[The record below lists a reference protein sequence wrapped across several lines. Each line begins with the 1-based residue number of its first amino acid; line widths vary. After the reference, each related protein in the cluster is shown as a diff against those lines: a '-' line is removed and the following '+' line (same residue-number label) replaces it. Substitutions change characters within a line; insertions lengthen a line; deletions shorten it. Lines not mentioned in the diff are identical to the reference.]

1 LVTIS
6 RLHTLAL
13 AYALLTACVGQPD
26 VPINNTASPTQTEPH
41 TLVQERPIPADS
53 LYPLLVAEF
62 ALRQGEYATA
72 MDNYMVQSALLRDSG
87 VSAHTTHLTKFLQR
101 DDDALRS
108 ATLWVELDPDNT
120 EANNTLAELLI
131 MQRRTVEALPY
142 LAAVERTDGT
152 ANFPMV
158 IKGYNQLD
166 NEQQDALGLQIDAL
180 IEEFP
185 GNNRLLF
192 TRAVLYEEQQQ
203 HDEAL
208 AALDSL
214 FQADADNIPGLV
226 LEARIL
232 IEQEEKNPFTRLEKA
247 LRANP
252 ENVQLRLQYAGLLT
266 ATDMNAAREQFEIL
280 TTQVPGDANL
290 LFSLALIC
298 EEIGD
303 NKAAQ
308 DYLLQVVRQGERAN
322 EAYFYLARME
332 EDLGQMDN
340 AVVYY
345 MAITN
350 SEHYL
355 PANGRIGQILT
366 DGGRADTRRRWF
378 AQQRQINPQLS
389 AQLYGLEAEII
400 ARHGLVQDAIAL
412 LDQAHL
418 ELPDNLSLLYARA
431 MLYEQDNALAAMERD
446 LRAIIKIDP
455 ENATALNALG
465 YTLADQTTRYEEALH
480 LISQALA
487 LEPDEPAILDSMGWV
502 LFRIGRLDE
511 SLEYLLRA
519 YTEFN
524 DPEVAAHLAE
534 VLWAR
539 GDTEAARDIWQDAL
553 QREPDHPILVD
564 TLERLGIDATFNSSP
579 SEEPDEQLP

>member
-1 LVTIS
+1 MVTIS

>member
-1 LVTIS
+1 MS
-6 RLHTLAL
+6 RLQTLAL

-26 VPINNTASPTQTEPH
+26 VPVDNAAAPPHTEPH
-41 TLVQERPIPADS
+41 NTLVPERPIPADS

-62 ALRQGEYATA
+62 ALRQGEYDTA
-72 MDNYMVQSALLRDSG
+72 MDNYMEQSALLKDSG
-87 VSAHTTHLTKFLQR
+87 VSAHTTHLTQFLQR
-101 DDDALRS
+101 GDDALRS
-108 ATLWVELDPDNT
+108 ATLWVELDPDNA

-142 LAAVERTDGT
+142 LATVERTDGT

-166 NEQQDALGLQIDAL
+166 SEQQDALGLQIDAL
-180 IEEFP
+180 TEEFP
-185 GNNRLLF
+185 GNVRLLF
-192 TRAVLYEEQQQ
+192 TRAVLYEEEQQ
-203 HDEAL
+203 HDKAL

-214 FQADADNIPGLV
+214 FKADANNIPGLV

-252 ENVQLRLQYAGLLT
+252 EDVQLRLQYAGLLT
-266 ATDMNAAREQFEIL
+266 ATDMNAAREQFETL
-280 TTQVPGDANL
+280 TAQVPGDANL

-298 EEIGD
+298 QEIGD
-303 NKAAQ
+303 DKAAR

-322 EAYFYLARME
+322 EAYFYLARMA

-345 MAITN
+345 VAITN

-355 PANGRIGQILT
+355 PATGRIGQILT
-366 DGGRADTRRRWF
+366 EGGRADTRRRWF
-378 AQQRQINPQLS
+378 AQQRQTNPQLS
-389 AQLYGLEAEII
+389 AHLYGLEAEIL
-400 ARHGLVQDAIAL
+400 AKHGLVQDAIELLNQAL
-412 LDQAHL
+412 S

-431 MLYEQDNALAAMERD
+431 LLYAQDNALVAMERD

-465 YTLADQTTRYEEALH
+465 YTLADHTTRYEEALD

-524 DPEVAAHLAE
+524 DAEVAAHLAE

-539 GDTEAARDIWQDAL
+539 GDTKAARNIWQDAL
-553 QREPDHPILVD
+553 QREPGHPILVN
-564 TLERLGIDATFNSSP
+564 TLERLGIDATFNSST

>member
-1 LVTIS
+1 MVTIS

-340 AVVYY
+340 AMVYY

>member
-1 LVTIS
+1 MVTIS
-6 RLHTLAL
+6 RLQTLAL
-13 AYALLTACVGQPD
+13 TCALLTACVGQPT
-26 VPINNTASPTQTEPH
+26 VPVDNSATTPLTEPQAA
-41 TLVQERPIPADS
+41 VAQERSIPADS

-62 ALRQGEYATA
+62 ALRQGEYDTA
-72 MDNYMVQSALLRDSG
+72 METYMEQSALLKDAG
-87 VSAHTTHLTKFLQR
+87 VSAHTTHLTQFLQR

-108 ATLWVELDPDNT
+108 ATLWVELDPTNA

-131 MQRRTVEALPY
+131 MRGRTVEALPY
-142 LAAVERTDGT
+142 LATVERTTGT
-152 ANFPMV
+152 ANFPML

-166 NEQQDALGLQIDAL
+166 REQQDALGLQIDAL
-180 IEEFP
+180 TEEFP

-192 TRAVLYEEQQQ
+192 TRAVMYEEQQQ

-208 AALDSL
+208 AALDAL
-214 FQADADNIPGLV
+214 FKADADNIPGLV

-252 ENVQLRLQYAGLLT
+252 EDVQLRLQYARLLT
-266 ATDMNAAREQFEIL
+266 TTDMNAAREQFETL
-280 TTQVPGDANL
+280 TAQVPGDANL

-298 EEIGD
+298 QEIGD
-303 NKAAQ
+303 DEAARE
-308 DYLLQVVRQGERAN
+308 YLLEVVRQGERAN
-322 EAYFYLARME
+322 EAYFYLARMA

-355 PANGRIGQILT
+355 PATGRIGQILT
-366 DGGRADTRRRWF
+366 EGGRADTRRRWF
-378 AQQRQINPQLS
+378 AQQRQTNPQLS
-389 AQLYGLEAEII
+389 AHLYGLEAEII
-400 ARHGLVQDAIAL
+400 AKHGLVQDAIEL
-412 LDQAHL
+412 LDQAL
-418 ELPDNLSLLYARA
+418 FELPDNLSLLYARA

-465 YTLADQTTRYEEALH
+465 YTLADQTTRYEEALD
-480 LISQALA
+480 LISQALV

-502 LFRIGRLDE
+502 LFRVGRLDE
-511 SLEYLLRA
+511 SL
-519 YTEFN
+519 
-524 DPEVAAHLAE
+524 
-534 VLWAR
+534 
-539 GDTEAARDIWQDAL
+539 
-553 QREPDHPILVD
+553 
-564 TLERLGIDATFNSSP
+564 
-579 SEEPDEQLP
+579 

>member
-1 LVTIS
+1 
-6 RLHTLAL
+6 
-13 AYALLTACVGQPD
+13 ALLQ
-26 VPINNTASPTQTEPH
+26 
-41 TLVQERPIPADS
+41 
-53 LYPLLVAEF
+53 
-62 ALRQGEYATA
+62 
-72 MDNYMVQSALLRDSG
+72 DSG
-87 VSAHTTHLTKFLQR
+87 VSAHTTQLTRFLQR
-101 DDDALRS
+101 GDDALRS
-108 ATLWVELDPDNT
+108 ATLWVELDPDNA

-142 LAAVERTDGT
+142 LATVERTDGV

-166 NEQQDALGLQIDAL
+166 SEQQEALGLQIDAL
-180 IEEFP
+180 TEEFP
-185 GNNRLLF
+185 GNARLLF
-192 TRAVLYEEQQQ
+192 TRAILYEEEQQ
-203 HDEAL
+203 HDKAL

-214 FQADADNIPGLV
+214 FKAEPNNIPGLV

-252 ENVQLRLQYAGLLT
+252 DNVQLRLQYAGLLT
-266 ATDMNAAREQFEIL
+266 TTDMNAAREQFETL
-280 TTQVPGDANL
+280 TTLVPGDTNL

-298 EEIGD
+298 EEVGD
-303 NKAAQ
+303 TEAAQ
-308 DYLLQVVRQGERAN
+308 NYLLQVVRQGERAN
-322 EAYFYLARME
+322 EAYFYLARMA

-355 PANGRIGQILT
+355 PATGRIGLILT
-366 DGGRADTRRRWF
+366 EGGQADARRRWF
-378 AQQRQINPQLS
+378 AQQRQTNPQLR
-389 AQLYGLEAEII
+389 AHLYGLEAEIL
-400 ARHGLVQDAIAL
+400 AKHGLVQDAIAL
-412 LDQAHL
+412 LDEALL

-431 MLYEQDNALAAMERD
+431 MLYEQGNALAAMERD

-455 ENATALNALG
+455 KNATALNALG
-465 YTLADQTTRYEEALH
+465 YTLADQTTRYQEALD

-502 LFRIGRLDE
+502 LFRLGRLDE

-524 DPEVAAHLAE
+524 DAEVAAHLAE

-539 GDTEAARDIWQDAL
+539 GDTEAARNIWQDAL
-553 QREPDHPILVD
+553 QREPGHPILVN

-579 SEEPDEQLP
+579 SEEPDEQSP

>member
-1 LVTIS
+1 MS
-6 RLHTLAL
+6 RLHILAL
-13 AYALLTACVGQPD
+13 TCTLLTACVGQPD
-26 VPINNTASPTQTEPH
+26 VPVDNTASLPRNESRTTP
-41 TLVQERPIPADS
+41 VQERPIPADS

-62 ALRQGEYATA
+62 ALRQGEYDTA
-72 MDNYMVQSALLRDSG
+72 MDNYMEQSALLQDSG
-87 VSAHTTHLTKFLQR
+87 VSAHTTQLTRFLQR
-101 DDDALRS
+101 GDDALRS
-108 ATLWVELDPDNT
+108 ATLWVELDPDSA
-120 EANNTLAELLI
+120 EANNALAELLI

-142 LAAVERTDGT
+142 LATVERTDGV

-166 NEQQDALGLQIDAL
+166 SEQQEALGLQIDAL
-180 IEEFP
+180 TEEFP
-185 GNNRLLF
+185 RNARLLF
-192 TRAVLYEEQQQ
+192 TRAILYEEEQQ
-203 HDEAL
+203 HDKAL

-214 FQADADNIPGLV
+214 FKAEPNNIPGLV

-252 ENVQLRLQYAGLLT
+252 DNVQLRLQYAGLLT
-266 ATDMNAAREQFEIL
+266 TTDMNAAREQFETL
-280 TTQVPGDANL
+280 TTLVPGDTNL

-298 EEIGD
+298 EEVGD
-303 NKAAQ
+303 TEAAQ
-308 DYLLQVVRQGERAN
+308 NYLLQVVRQGERAN
-322 EAYFYLARME
+322 EAYFYLARMA

-355 PANGRIGQILT
+355 PATGRIGLILT
-366 DGGRADTRRRWF
+366 EGGQADARRRWF
-378 AQQRQINPQLS
+378 AQQRQTNPQLR
-389 AQLYGLEAEII
+389 AHLYGLEAEIL
-400 ARHGLVQDAIAL
+400 AKHGLVQDAIAL
-412 LDQAHL
+412 LDEALL

-431 MLYEQDNALAAMERD
+431 MLYEQGNALAAMERD
-446 LRAIIKIDP
+446 LRSIIKIDP
-455 ENATALNALG
+455 KNATALNALG
-465 YTLADQTTRYEEALH
+465 YTLADQTTRYQEALD

-502 LFRIGRLDE
+502 LFRLGRLDE

-524 DPEVAAHLAE
+524 DAEVAAHLAE

-539 GDTEAARDIWQDAL
+539 GDTEAARNIWQDAL
-553 QREPDHPILVD
+553 QREPGHPILVN

>member
-1 LVTIS
+1 MS
-6 RLHTLAL
+6 RLHILAL
-13 AYALLTACVGQPD
+13 TYTLLTACVGQPD
-26 VPINNTASPTQTEPH
+26 VPVDNTASSPRNESH
-41 TLVQERPIPADS
+41 TTPVQERPIPADS

-62 ALRQGEYATA
+62 ALRQGEYDTA
-72 MDNYMVQSALLRDSG
+72 MDNYMEQSALLQDSG
-87 VSAHTTHLTKFLQR
+87 VSAHTTQLTRFLQR
-101 DDDALRS
+101 GDDALRS
-108 ATLWVELDPDNT
+108 ATLWVELDPDNA

-142 LAAVERTDGT
+142 LATVERTDGV

-166 NEQQDALGLQIDAL
+166 SEQQEALGLQIDAL
-180 IEEFP
+180 TEEFP
-185 GNNRLLF
+185 GNARLLF
-192 TRAVLYEEQQQ
+192 TRAILYEEEQQ
-203 HDEAL
+203 HDKAL

-214 FQADADNIPGLV
+214 FKAEPNNIPGLV

-252 ENVQLRLQYAGLLT
+252 DNVQLRLQYAGLLT
-266 ATDMNAAREQFEIL
+266 TTDMNAAREQFETL
-280 TTQVPGDANL
+280 TTLVPGDTNL

-298 EEIGD
+298 EEVGD
-303 NKAAQ
+303 TEAAQ
-308 DYLLQVVRQGERAN
+308 NYLLQVVRQGERAN
-322 EAYFYLARME
+322 EAYFYLARMA

-355 PANGRIGQILT
+355 PATGRIGLILT
-366 DGGRADTRRRWF
+366 EGGQADARRRWF
-378 AQQRQINPQLS
+378 AQQRQTNPQLR
-389 AQLYGLEAEII
+389 AHLYGLEAEIL
-400 ARHGLVQDAIAL
+400 AKHGLVQDAIAL
-412 LDQAHL
+412 LDEALL

-431 MLYEQDNALAAMERD
+431 MLYEQGNALAAMEGD

-455 ENATALNALG
+455 KNATALNALG
-465 YTLADQTTRYEEALH
+465 YTLADQTTRYQEALD

-502 LFRIGRLDE
+502 LFRLGRLDE

-524 DPEVAAHLAE
+524 DAEVAAHLAE

-539 GDTEAARDIWQDAL
+539 GDTEAARNIWQDAL
-553 QREPDHPILVD
+553 QREPGHPILVN

>member
-1 LVTIS
+1 MP

-13 AYALLTACVGQPD
+13 TCALLTACVGQPD
-26 VPINNTASPTQTEPH
+26 VPVDSSAPTSLTEPQGAV
-41 TLVQERPIPADS
+41 VQERPIPADS

-62 ALRQGEYATA
+62 ALRQGEYDTA
-72 MDNYMVQSALLRDSG
+72 MDTYMEQSALLKDAG
-87 VSAHTTHLTKFLQR
+87 VSAHTTHLTQFLRR
-101 DDDALRS
+101 DGAALRS
-108 ATLWVELDPDNT
+108 ATLWVELDPTNA

-131 MQRRTVEALPY
+131 MRGRTVEALPY
-142 LAAVERTDGT
+142 LATVERTAGT

-166 NEQQDALGLQIDAL
+166 SEQQDALGLQIDAL
-180 IEEFP
+180 TEEFP

-208 AALDSL
+208 AALDTL
-214 FQADADNIPGLV
+214 FKADADNIPGLV

-232 IEQEEKNPFTRLEKA
+232 IEQEEKNPFTRLEKV

-252 ENVQLRLQYAGLLT
+252 EDVQLRLQYAGLLT
-266 ATDMNAAREQFEIL
+266 TTDMNAAREQFETL
-280 TTQVPGDANL
+280 TAQVPGDANL

-298 EEIGD
+298 QEIGD
-303 NKAAQ
+303 DEAARE
-308 DYLLQVVRQGERAN
+308 YLLEVVRQGERAN
-322 EAYFYLARME
+322 EAYFYLARMA

-345 MAITN
+345 MAIKN

-366 DGGRADTRRRWF
+366 EGGRADTRRRWF
-378 AQQRQINPQLS
+378 AQQRQTNPQLS
-389 AQLYGLEAEII
+389 AHLYGLEAEII
-400 ARHGLVQDAIAL
+400 AKHGLVQDAIEL
-412 LDQAHL
+412 LDQAL
-418 ELPDNLSLLYARA
+418 SELPDNLSLLYARA
-431 MLYEQDNALAAMERD
+431 MLYEQGNALAAMERD

-465 YTLADQTTRYEEALH
+465 YTLADQTTRYEEALD
-480 LISQALA
+480 LISQALV

-502 LFRIGRLDE
+502 LFRVGRLDE

-539 GDTEAARDIWQDAL
+539 GDTEAARNIWQDAL
-553 QREPDHPILVD
+553 QREPGHPILVN
-564 TLERLGIDATFNSSP
+564 TLERLGIDATFNSST